1 MHHTTRSYI
10 VPIAIGS
17 LLCLAAFGSVVWSV
31 DPYTSGWIGHA
42 FFFLTLFLSLLGIF
56 TLAEIFFRKRFSPG
70 MFTEQLR
77 ASFRQSFLLALL
89 VVCLLLLQI
98 FSLLFWWVGLTL
110 ILFIITVE
118 IFLNA

>member
-10 VPIAIGS
+10 LPISLGT
-17 LLCLAAFGSVVWSV
+17 LLCLAGFGSVVWSV
-31 DPYTSGWIGHA
+31 DPYTSGWVGHI
-42 FFFLTLFLSLLGIF
+42 FFFITLFLSLIGIL
-56 TLAEIFFRKRFSPG
+56 TLAGIIFRKRFAPG

-77 ASFRQSFLLALL
+77 ISFRQGFLLALL
-89 VVCLLLLQI
+89 IISLLILQI

>member
-1 MHHTTRSYI
+1 MHQTTRTYLI
-10 VPIAIGS
+10 PITIGT
-17 LLCLAAFGSVVWSV
+17 LLSTAAFASVLWSV
-31 DPYTSGWIGHA
+31 DPFTSGWAGHI
-42 FFFLTLFLSLLGIF
+42 FFFLTLFLTLCGLLTLGGIY
-56 TLAEIFFRKRFSPG
+56 FRKKFSPG

-77 ASFRQSFLLALL
+77 ISFRQAFLLALL
-89 VVCLLLLQI
+89 IISLIILQI